1 MGLLNSPVIIVGLGS
16 QAKSWA
22 LNLRDS
28 GIKVNILLREKSP
41 SFQLAKQLNF
51 KTLTFEKDD
60 LSSFNIFLLLTPDH
74 THEDIL
80 SKYQGLFKDQT
91 YFVYAHG
98 FSYCKSNLKTLFPQW
113 NHLLLA
119 PKAIAS
125 EVRFQYETKG
135 KLAAAYST
143 EGAKDQ
149 EKAQEIISWLSQGIG
164 INVGPFPVSF
174 QEECFAD
181 LFSEQSLLCS
191 ILPYASSL
199 SFKKLREKGVSKEIA
214 YFECWAELKLI
225 CDALVKMGP
234 TGFFNVS
241 DTFVCTRDSILF
253 SPFVL
258 NADNYF
264 WDFGDGIYSYDSIP
278 YHNYIQSGTY
288 NPSLVI
294 TNNSGCQLT
303 LGAPSEIEVR
313 HIEVSAGID
322 HAICLGET
330 VQLNAVGDGA
340 VFNWSPVSTLNNS
353 SISSILKI

>member
-234 TGFFNVS
+234 TGFFNLIS
-241 DTFVCTRDSILF
+241 PNALIGGEKAKDILF
-253 SPFVL
+253 DTDFERKLDGLIEDIWSKKFFDEVEKTDFISLKKKVL
-258 NADNYF
+258 SHWENEEIQDL
-264 WDFGDGIYSYDSIP
+264 
-278 YHNYIQSGTY
+278 HN
-288 NPSLVI
+288 N
-294 TNNSGCQLT
+294 
-303 LGAPSEIEVR
+303 LGKKLFQ
-313 HIEVSAGID
+313 G
-322 HAICLGET
+322 
-330 VQLNAVGDGA
+330 
-340 VFNWSPVSTLNNS
+340 
-353 SISSILKI
+353 